1 LRLKRPQRKLRR
13 GQYLQENIMIIGLV
27 VTAAALAGGF
37 VVARDFVR
45 RRLRYVD
52 AIRKPSAPLVAG
64 AVAAVVAV
72 PVVALLPIVTVGTA
86 VALGVGVAGGVA
98 SGRNA
103 PPPSSD

>member
-1 LRLKRPQRKLRR
+1 
-13 GQYLQENIMIIGLV
+13 MIGLI
-27 VTAAALAGGF
+27 VTAAALVGGF

-52 AIRKPSAPLVAG
+52 AIQRPSAPLIAG
-64 AVAAVVAV
+64 AAAAVVAL
-72 PVVALLPIVTVGTA
+72 PVALLPVVTIGTA

-103 PPPSSD
+103 PPPPTS